1 MVEKQKMTLRNG
13 HGRALRGKRLLLTW
27 PFRACATVGKGL
39 LWFNIYQFLFLF
51 CLSTQLNHTHTHTHT
66 HNPYTHKNKKNNAF
80 VWDFANEMWAGP
92 ICTAPR
98 LAAAII
104 SISFSF
110 QEGILSPL
118 SLLNLPLPSSR
129 KDTCDLGPT
138 CIHQNAL
145 VSKPLIEWQLQ
156 SLFSKKIS
164 LAESGG

>member
-1 MVEKQKMTLRNG
+1 MVGKQTVTLRSG
-13 HGRALRGKRLLLTW
+13 HGRALCGQRLLLTW
-27 PFRACATVGKGL
+27 PFHACATVDKGL

-51 CLSTQLNHTHTHTHT
+51 CLSTQLNHTHTHTHK
-66 HNPYTHKNKKNNAF
+66 PYTQKTKKNNPF

-110 QEGILSPL
+110 KEGILSPL

-145 VSKPLIEWQLQ
+145 VSKPLIELHLQ
-156 SLFSKKIS
+156 SLFPKIS